1 MINLKV
7 YNIQLTSYLIQC
19 IFYYRGNFV
28 FKTRNLQMSYGI
40 KLVVYIA
47 TSNVF
52 QVHYQ
57 SCILSVYL
65 PSYSKSM

>member
-1 MINLKV
+1 
-7 YNIQLTSYLIQC
+7 
-19 IFYYRGNFV
+19 
-28 FKTRNLQMSYGI
+28 MSYGI

-57 SCILSVYL
+57 LCKYIVYL